1 MVKRLFIVSFPQH
14 SRHQRTR
21 SGGPVHFFGGE
32 TKVTALSRFP
42 RFFVTSPSPCPY
54 LPGKQERKIFTE
66 LSGQHAGELNDALGR
81 IGFRR
86 SQSVAYRPSCAG
98 CTACVSVRVVANQF
112 KPNAT
117 QRKLMKR
124 HADLE
129 VTACKPWATEE
140 QFELLHRYL
149 GARHPGGGMVSM
161 DENDYSDMVEQSPVS
176 SFVIEYREPSV
187 DGQRGRLVGACIT
200 DQQGDG
206 LSMIYSFFLADD
218 ENRPGL
224 GNFIIMD
231 HILRSRAAGLDYVY
245 LGYWV
250 KGSARMAY
258 KTRYRPLE
266 VLGPNG
272 WEVLED
278 EEAPIAMPL
287 PDRARVLA

>member
-1 MVKRLFIVSFPQH
+1 M
-14 SRHQRTR
+14 
-21 SGGPVHFFGGE
+21 
-32 TKVTALSRFP
+32 TALSRFP

-54 LPGKQERKIFTE
+54 LPGRQERKIFTE

-98 CTACVSVRVVANQF
+98 CTACLSVRVVADRF
-112 KPNAT
+112 RPNAT
-117 QRKLMKR
+117 QRKLLKR
-124 HADLE
+124 HSDLE

-140 QFELLHRYL
+140 QFELLQRYL
-149 GARHPGGGMVSM
+149 QARHPGGGMATM
-161 DENDYSDMVEQSPVS
+161 DEGDYADMVEQSPVTS
-176 SFVIEYREPSV
+176 YVIEYREPSV
-187 DGQRGRLVGACIT
+187 DGRRGRLVGACIT

-218 ENRPGL
+218 AARPSL

-231 HILRSRAAGLDYVY
+231 HILRACRAGLPYVY

-250 KGSARMAY
+250 KGSQRMAY
-258 KTRYRPLE
+258 KTRYRPIE

-272 WEVLED
+272 WSLLADD
-278 EEAPIAMPL
+278 EEPAAAP
-287 PDRARVLA
+287 VLGRIPELA